1 LLPHFST
8 FSMRVLRH
16 ELLDTIV
23 REPVGGANTTVSRGT
38 IGNAQNARHAI
49 GWSVPY
55 RVDVARASDA
65 ALDRLVELGALDI
78 DHSPGGGI
86 AAVMPDGV
94 APEQVARALGA
105 DDLSISPAVGRDAQS
120 IWILTPRATR
130 IGRLRIVPAD
140 GSAEPGALRLID
152 SAAFGTGLHPT
163 TAMCLEAIEEAL
175 QHSTPGALLDVGTGS
190 GVLALAALLMG
201 VPRALGVDIDA
212 EALRAAA
219 ENARLNGLAPRLQLA
234 RGGPDAVA
242 DSWPLVVA
250 NLLAAPLI
258 ELAPVLVRRVGH
270 HGRLVLSGIP
280 ASSEKDVERAY
291 RRLGMQHVLTRSRA
305 GWSALVLLASW

>member
-1 LLPHFST
+1 
-8 FSMRVLRH
+8 
-16 ELLDTIV
+16 
-23 REPVGGANTTVSRGT
+23 
-38 IGNAQNARHAI
+38 
-49 GWSVPY
+49 VPY

-65 ALDRLVELGALDI
+65 VLDRLVELGALDI
-78 DHSPGGGI
+78 DRSPGGGI
-86 AAVMPDGV
+86 AALMPDGV
-94 APEQVARALGA
+94 APEQVAHALGV
-105 DDLSISPAVGRDAQS
+105 DDLSISPAVGRDAES
-120 IWILTPRATR
+120 VWILTPRAIR

-140 GSAEPGALRLID
+140 PSAEPGALRLTD

-163 TAMCLEAIEEAL
+163 TAMCLEVIEEAL
-175 QHSTPGALLDVGTGS
+175 QHSTPDALLDVGTGS

-201 VPRALGVDIDA
+201 VPRALGLDIDA

-219 ENARLNGLAPRLQLA
+219 ENAQLNGLDRRLQLT

-242 DSWPLVVA
+242 GSWPLVVA
-250 NLLAAPLI
+250 NLLAAPLV

-280 ASSEKDVERAY
+280 SSVEKDVERAY
-291 RRLGMQHVLTRSRA
+291 RRLGMQRVLAQSRA